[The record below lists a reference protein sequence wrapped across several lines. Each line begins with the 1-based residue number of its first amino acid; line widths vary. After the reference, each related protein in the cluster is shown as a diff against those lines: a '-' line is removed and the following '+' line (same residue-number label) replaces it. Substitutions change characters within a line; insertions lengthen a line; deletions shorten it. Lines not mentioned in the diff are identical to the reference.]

1 MVDDSTVARV
11 VTAAWR
17 GSTWGARILRSTNH
31 PSVSA
36 TCGVSFANLLRTD
49 GETRKLGEV
58 RQGDAQ
64 GRKPALVRL
73 RDYAVL
79 MAGYFLVRQARGPAW
94 DSSCGRR
101 EQPGWDQ
108 HVAFIDR
115 VSEDGRIALGGPVGE
130 IDGEHVVL
138 VVRAASEDEVRAM
151 FADDPWMDNVLRIES
166 VEPWT
171 LWIGADSLPAP

>member
-1 MVDDSTVARV
+1 MQRRAID
-11 VTAAWR
+11 
-17 GSTWGARILRSTNH
+17 
-31 PSVSA
+31 
-36 TCGVSFANLLRTD
+36 
-49 GETRKLGEV
+49 EV
-58 RQGDAQ
+58 REGDAQ

-79 MAGYFLVRQARGPAW
+79 MAGCFLVRQARGPAW

-130 IDGEHVVL
+130 IDGQHVVL
-138 VVRAASEDEVRAM
+138 VVHAASEDEARAM
-151 FADDPWMDNVLRIES
+151 FTDDPWMDSVLRIES

-171 LWIGADSLPAP
+171 LWIGVDSLPAP